1 MQRVFVL
8 DKNKQPL
15 MPCTPARARKLLSK
29 QKAAVY
35 KYYPF
40 TIILKERE
48 GGDCQ
53 PIQYKIDQGAKT
65 TGIALVSD
73 FQRGKTLIFAANLMH
88 RGHSISQSL
97 QVRAAIRRSRRAR
110 KTRYRKPKWTN
121 AMSKK
126 QYAHINQRPKGWLS
140 PSIRSR
146 IDNITNL
153 VRKLQRYAPLTH
165 ISVED
170 VRFDTQLMANP
181 NIQGKE
187 YQQGTLFE
195 TEVKEYLLVL
205 HHHQCAYCG
214 GLSND
219 PMLQKEHIVPR
230 SKRGSNTIKNLALA
244 CHTCNKEKDNLLPD
258 EWLKQLSTSK
268 SKIDK
273 ERFKRFSKIAKGIK
287 PSMRDAS
294 AMNTLRKELVK
305 QLSDFGLPIE
315 LGSGGLTK
323 YNRTNQHYVKAHW
336 IDAACIGES
345 GEEVIISTKTIPL
358 TIKAMGHGS
367 RQMCRVD
374 KHGFPRTSA
383 KSTTAVNGFKTGD
396 LVKAIVTKGK
406 KQGTYTGRVAVRASG
421 YFNIT
426 TQNGIL
432 QGIRYHDCRLLQR
445 KDGYQYSNLYNK
457 ITNYKTTNVSIPPR
471 AEARGVH
478 DTKH

>member
-15 MPCTPARARKLLSK
+15 MPCTPARARKLLAR

-35 KYYPF
+35 KRYPL

-53 PIQYKIDQGAKT
+53 PIQHKIDQGSKT
-65 TGIALVSD
+65 TGIALVAN
-73 FQRGKTLIFAANLMH
+73 FQRGKTVIFAANLNH
-88 RGHSISQSL
+88 RGHSISQNL
-97 QVRAAIRRSRRAR
+97 RTRAAIRRSRRAR
-110 KTRYRKPKWTN
+110 KRRYRKPKWTN
-121 AMSKK
+121 GMSKK
-126 QYAHINQRPKGWLS
+126 QFEHINQRSKGWLA

-153 VRKLQRYAPLTH
+153 VRKLKRLTPLTH

-170 VRFDTQLMANP
+170 VRFDTQLMENP
-181 NIQGKE
+181 DIKGKE

-195 TEVKEYLLVL
+195 TEAKEYLLVL
-205 HHHQCAYCG
+205 YNHQCAYCG

-219 PMLQKEHIVPR
+219 PILQKEHIVPR
-230 SKRGSNTIKNLALA
+230 SQNGSNRISNLALA
-244 CHTCNKEKDNLLPD
+244 CRTCNEHKDNLLPD

-268 SKIDK
+268 SKINQ

-287 PSMRDAS
+287 PSMRDAATINS
-294 AMNTLRKELVK
+294 IRKALVK
-305 QLSDFGLPIE
+305 QLSGFGLPIE

-345 GEEVIISTKTIPL
+345 GENVIISTKIMPL
-358 TIKAMGHGS
+358 TIKAMGRGS
-367 RQMCRVD
+367 RQMCRVNQY
-374 KHGFPRTSA
+374 GFPRTAA
-383 KSTTAVNGFKTGD
+383 KSTTSVKGFKTGD

-406 KQGTYTGRVAVRASG
+406 KQGSYTGRVAIRASG
-421 YFNIT
+421 SFNIAT
-426 TQNGIL
+426 KNGVI
-432 QGIRYHDCRLLQR
+432 QGIHYRYFQLLQQ
-445 KDGYQYSNLYNK
+445 KDGYQYSN
-457 ITNYKTTNVSIPPR
+457 S
-471 AEARGVH
+471 
-478 DTKH
+478 